1 VENNLPSKEWRKT
14 QESSEKSGRK
24 KPVLSESAIVFI
36 WEKMTVIYADQWV
49 SRNGLLHEN
58 GKYTAAAQEWSET
71 LAGLTNRQIKSG
83 FDALRKNGEEWPPN
97 VMKFKN
103 LCLSGE
109 LEGIPSVDEVYSILA
124 FNKNKE
130 GSIKD
135 RYKHPLVFYISQD
148 DDVDMQKV
156 RGDSRKVAIDSIT
169 TVYNRLL
176 QEGWPD
182 WKPEHLLN
190 PLLIEQKKA
199 DKEQWNK
206 NFASLRDQIR
216 LRR

>member
-1 VENNLPSKEWRKT
+1 MV
-14 QESSEKSGRK
+14 
-24 KPVLSESAIVFI
+24 
-36 WEKMTVIYADQWV
+36 VIYADQWV

-58 GKYTAAAQEWSET
+58 GKYTAAAQEWLET

-97 VMKFKN
+97 AIRFRK
-103 LCLSGE
+103 LCLSSE
-109 LEGIPSVDEVYSILA
+109 LEGVPSIDEVYNILA

-135 RYKHPLVFYISQD
+135 RFKHPLVFRVSEL
-148 DDVDMQKV
+148 VDIQTV
-156 RGDSRKVAIDSIT
+156 RGYSLKIAINAIT
-169 TVYNRLL
+169 PVYNRVIK
-176 QEGWPD
+176 EGWPD

-199 DKEQWNK
+199 GKEQWNK
-206 NFASLRDQIR
+206 NFANLREQIR
-216 LRR
+216 LR